1 MDNFAVIDL
10 GSNSVRLVLYHHD
23 DSGTVQEIDNIKSV
37 LRLSAHIND
46 QKEITEE
53 GLRITLEC
61 LKRYKTICE
70 GKGIDHVLGV
80 ATAAVRQA
88 GNRAQVIEAIYQETG
103 IPFRILTGQE
113 EAYFGYLAIVN
124 TLDYQDAVTVDIGGG
139 STEVTYFKGRSL
151 QQAHSF
157 PFGAVTLT
165 QSFLRSDPPAPA
177 QIESLK
183 QFLAEQIG
191 TQSWIQGLNCPL
203 IVMGGTARNLARMH
217 QRKVGYSLSSLHNYR
232 LSRAQLVE
240 LMDQLA
246 FMPLDCRKHVD
257 GLSKDRADI
266 IFAGLMAFDEIMK
279 RVGSRELISSNKGL
293 RDGLV
298 FDLILDDQEKRLP
311 DVLEYSTAQFMKR
324 YRVNL
329 SHANHVAFLTGQM
342 FDQLREMGVLTLG
355 DRERILLQT
364 ASRLFDIGRSIN
376 IIESA
381 KHTFYLIEN
390 VLLLGVTHQERLMI
404 GLMASYKS
412 AKQMKKTA
420 EPYGDL
426 LGKEQ
431 LQTIQWLGTLVQC
444 GRVMD
449 RMMDQKVREVSFSF
463 GKSKLQ
469 LRVSGVSEEDWVYLI
484 IKDQMGKL
492 SKLLGITIQL
502 KTT

>member
-10 GSNSVRLVLYHHD
+10 GSNSVRLVLYRHD
-23 DSGTVQEIDNIKSV
+23 DTGTVQEIDNIKSV

-46 QKEITEE
+46 KKEISEE

-70 GKGIDHVLGV
+70 SKGIDHVLGV
-80 ATAAVRQA
+80 ATAAIRQA
-88 GNRAQVIEAIYQETG
+88 RNQTQVIQAIYQETG
-103 IPFRILTGQE
+103 IPFRILTGHE

-124 TLDYQDAVTVDIGGG
+124 TLDYQEAVTVDIGGG
-139 STEVTYFKGRSL
+139 STEVTYFKDRRL
-151 QQAHSF
+151 QHTHSF

-165 QSFLRSDPPAPA
+165 QTFLQNDPPTPA
-177 QIESLK
+177 QIDNLK
-183 QFLAEQIG
+183 RFLAEQIRS
-191 TQSWIQGLNCPL
+191 QSWIGGLNCPL

-217 QRKVGYSLSSLHNYR
+217 QRKVSYSLSSLHNHQLNR
-232 LSRAQLVE
+232 TQLQELIAQLAVMPFELRKQVE
-240 LMDQLA
+240 
-246 FMPLDCRKHVD
+246 

-266 IFAGLMAFDEIMK
+266 ILAGLLAFNEIMTS
-279 RVGSRELISSNKGL
+279 VGSREIISSNKGL

-298 FDLILDDQEKRLP
+298 FDLILDDQEKIVP
-311 DVLEYSTAQFMKR
+311 DVLESSTAQFMKR
-324 YRVNL
+324 YRVNTT
-329 SHANHVAFLTGQM
+329 HAQHVSFLTGQM
-342 FDQLREMGVLTLG
+342 FDQLKEMGLHTLG
-355 DRERILLQT
+355 HRERTLLQT

-404 GLMASYKS
+404 GLIASYKS
-412 AKQMKKTA
+412 AKQMKKIA
-420 EPYGDL
+420 ESYSDL

-431 LQTIQWLGTLVQC
+431 LQTVQLLGTLVQS

-449 RMMDQKVREVSFSF
+449 RMMDQKISHVSFSF
-463 GKSKLQ
+463 GKSKIQMRL
-469 LRVSGVSEEDWVYLI
+469 SGVSEEDWVYSLV
-484 IKDQMGKL
+484 KDQVGKL
-492 SKLLGITIQL
+492 SKLLGISIQL